1 MYGFQISTLSD
12 RQADKGLM
20 FGAVKV
26 NMNEED
32 INLTSQDE
40 SFHRIL
46 DATDNLWR
54 SKHVTLNSTKYIVR
68 QSVIA
73 RKIELCKVLRL
84 LEKSGR

>member
-1 MYGFQISTLSD
+1 MELFQRRGRKQMYGFQISTLSD

-54 SKHVTLNSTKYIVR
+54 SKHVTLNAQNIS
-68 QSVIA
+68 
-73 RKIELCKVLRL
+73 LDNL
-84 LEKSGR
+84 